1 MVCVEKVKFLL
12 LRECRLMD
20 LSLCYKNDDLSNEI
34 LDSCAVPK
42 IYGFSFLTLL
52 ANSTFVRFHF
62 DAKVDFDFEM
72 KSFKVNSAGSDV
84 RKSTASDFS

>member
-1 MVCVEKVKFLL
+1 
-12 LRECRLMD
+12 MD
-20 LSLCYKNDDLSNEI
+20 YSLCYKNDELSNEI

-42 IYGFSFLTLL
+42 SYSFSFFASL
-52 ANSTFVRFHF
+52 ANSTVPTGGALFVRFHL